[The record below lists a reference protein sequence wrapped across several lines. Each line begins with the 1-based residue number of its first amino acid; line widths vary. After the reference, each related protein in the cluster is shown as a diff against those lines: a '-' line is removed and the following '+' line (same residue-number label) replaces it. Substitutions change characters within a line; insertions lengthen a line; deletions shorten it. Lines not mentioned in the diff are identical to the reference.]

1 MGDFFSGMIAMGF
14 LVAAL
19 FFFRFW
25 RRTKDWLFVAF
36 GIAFLMFALNQT
48 LVSLADIPREERSWI
63 YLLRLAGFVM
73 LAAAIIGKNFQR
85 KGLPRVPR

>member
-48 LVSLADIPREERSWI
+48 LVALADIPREERSWI

-73 LAAAIIGKNFQR
+73 LAAAIIGKNFHR
-85 KGLPRVPR
+85 KRLPRAPR

>member
-85 KGLPRVPR
+85 KRLPRAPR

>member
-25 RRTKDWLFVAF
+25 RRTNDWLFVAF
-36 GIAFLMFALNQT
+36 GIAFLMFALNQA

-73 LAAAIIGKNFQR
+73 LAVAIIGKNFQR
-85 KGLPRVPR
+85 KGLPRAPR